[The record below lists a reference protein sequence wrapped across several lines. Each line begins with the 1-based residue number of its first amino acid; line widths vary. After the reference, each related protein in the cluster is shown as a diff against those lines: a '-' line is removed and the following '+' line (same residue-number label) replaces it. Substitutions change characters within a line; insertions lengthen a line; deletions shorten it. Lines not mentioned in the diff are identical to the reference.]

1 MMRPPGPRWH
11 GPTIVGRLRSDA
23 ALLVL
28 MGLVVALTTALSAA
42 VLPVGDRAA
51 DRATVAAVRAAG
63 LDAAVVATSPS
74 DADGSLGTTRDPRS
88 ADELRGVAVSARAQI
103 PPRLAAI
110 LQPGVT
116 TVTTPALHLQVGDPG
131 RYLQL
136 TYADTPTG
144 SPAVTYLVG
153 APPSSSDVPD
163 RPQAT
168 MEPDAAPWPVQVAVS
183 RAVAR
188 ALDLQPG
195 DHLSAE
201 DDRHRP
207 IRIQISGIF
216 SPNRPREATW
226 QLRTELLDP
235 VRSVSQ
241 GVEQITAGALV
252 SADSLPDLRLA
263 VPSDDLAQHITY
275 ATRPSH
281 VRWHESATLA
291 RELAHLQAAPDIT
304 GNGLS
309 WDSSLGQVLADARA
323 RVSAAQGQAQV
334 ILVGL
339 IAAALLVLALAA
351 RLLVRRRTDSVT
363 IARERGASLLDIAG
377 ELLVEAVLVAAIG
390 TALGLAT
397 AGLLAGGAGWAWC
410 LPVVAVAALAA
421 PVQGAVVAARS
432 TSLRRVPANRSA
444 RRTLDRA
451 RRMRRLAVEIAV
463 LAAAMLCVAALRQR
477 GIVQHTGWSDL
488 TAAAAATACAVAGTL
503 VGARLVAP
511 ALRLSLRAARRSTD
525 GVGLLVAARLS
536 RTAARVLPLLA
547 VSVAVAQ
554 LTFGTAL
561 AATERHGQEAGAL
574 LGVGGDA
581 RLTAASDTDL
591 VTVARRLNAE
601 PGVRA
606 VATGRVADDVQLVS
620 QQSAAAVRLVVVDAT
635 AYRRLLARSALP
647 DAPQLAR
654 LRTGGAGRVPAL
666 LLGGGAALRD
676 SPVLRWQNVEV
687 RLAVVGTAP
696 RVDASIE
703 PVVVVDTQ
711 VFATAGAVAVPD
723 TVWAVGPGAAKAL
736 TASGGAAG
744 STGSVTTYADELD
757 ARRHAPLASS
767 LVRLAAASSV
777 PLLIFAILA
786 VVLAAAAEAPGRG
799 EALGRLRALG
809 LADRDLSKVLA
820 GELVTTVVLA
830 TVAGLALGLGGV
842 LATFGSLSLERITGQ
857 PQTPGIVVPWWIPL
871 VAGVVVLSALVV
883 ALYEWRRL
891 RRRNLALL
899 LRS

>member
-1 MMRPPGPRWH
+1 MMLPRWH

-28 MGLVVALTTALSAA
+28 MGLVVALTAVLTAA
-42 VLPVGDRAA
+42 VLPVSDRAA
-51 DRATVAAVRAAG
+51 DRATVAAVRDAG
-63 LDAAVVATSPS
+63 LDAAVVATLPR
-74 DADGSLGTTRDPRS
+74 DADGLLATTRDPRS
-88 ADELRGVAVSARAQI
+88 ADELRGVAASARAQI
-103 PPRLAAI
+103 PPRLATI

-116 TVTTPALHLQVGDPG
+116 TVTTPALHLLVGDPG

-144 SPAVTYLVG
+144 SPAVTYLAG
-153 APPSSSDVPD
+153 GPPGSSAGPHHPEVSIK
-163 RPQAT
+163 
-168 MEPDAAPWPVQVAVS
+168 PDAAPWPVQVAVS

-188 ALDLQPG
+188 ALGVKPG
-195 DHLSAE
+195 DHLTAE

-207 IRIQISGIF
+207 IRVRISGVF
-216 SPNRPREATW
+216 SPVRPREATW
-226 QLRTELLDP
+226 QLRTELLGP

-241 GVEQITAGALV
+241 GVEQITGGALV
-252 SADSLPDLRLA
+252 SAESLPDLRLA

-275 ATRPSH
+275 ATRASH
-281 VRWHESATLA
+281 VRWHESDTLA
-291 RELAHLQAAPDIT
+291 REFAHLQVSPDKS
-304 GNGLS
+304 GDGLS

-323 RVSAAQGQAQV
+323 RITAAQGQAQV

-339 IAAALLVLALAA
+339 IATALLVLALAA
-351 RLLVRRRTDSVT
+351 RLLVSRRSDSVT

-377 ELLVEAVLVAAIG
+377 ELFIEAVLVAAIG

-397 AGLLAGGAGWAWC
+397 ARLLAGGAGWTWC
-410 LPVVAVAALAA
+410 LPVLAVAALAA
-421 PVQGAVVAARS
+421 PVQGAVLAARA

-451 RRMRRLAVEIAV
+451 RRMRRLTVEIAV
-463 LAAAMLCVAALRQR
+463 LAAAVLCLAALRQR
-477 GIVQHTGWSDL
+477 GLVQHSGWSNL
-488 TAAAAATACAVAGTL
+488 TAAGAATACAVAGTL
-503 VGARLVAP
+503 IGARLVAP

-554 LTFGTAL
+554 LTFGIAL
-561 AATERHGQEAGAL
+561 AATEQHGQEVGAL
-574 LGVGGDA
+574 LAVGGDA
-581 RLTAASDTDL
+581 RLTTAPDTDL
-591 VTVARRLNAE
+591 VTTARQLNAE
-601 PGVRA
+601 SGVQA
-606 VATGRVADDVQLVS
+606 AATGRVADDVQLVS
-620 QQSAAAVRLVVVDAT
+620 QQSATAVRLVVVDAT

-654 LRTGGAGRVPAL
+654 LHAGDAGQVPAL

-676 SPVLRWQNVEV
+676 SPVLRWRNIEV
-687 RLAVVGTAP
+687 PLDVVGTAP

-703 PVVVVDTQ
+703 PVVLVDTQ
-711 VFATAGAVAVPD
+711 VFAAAGAVAAPN

-736 TASGGAAG
+736 TASSGTAG
-744 STGSVTTYADELD
+744 STRSVATYADELD
-757 ARRHAPLASS
+757 ARRHAPLASA
-767 LVRLAAASSV
+767 LVRLAAASSM

-786 VVLAAAAEAPGRG
+786 VVLAAAAEAPARG
-799 EALGRLRALG
+799 QALGRLRALG
-809 LADRDLSKVLA
+809 LADADLRKVLA

-830 TVAGLALGLGGV
+830 AVAGLALGLGCV
-842 LATFGSLSLERITGQ
+842 VATFGSLSLEQITGQ
-857 PQTPGIVVPWWIPL
+857 TQTPRIVVPWWIPL
-871 VAGVVVLSALVV
+871 MVGVVVLSALVV
-883 ALYEWRRL
+883 ALGEWRRL